1 MPSRARTRVV
11 HLAGH
16 PGEASLPDSLSSHV
30 VTTAALLDAMVEHG
44 VRRFVYASSNHA
56 VGHDPARGLDPMA
69 WSRST
74 SGPGPT
80 RSTASPR
87 SRPRR

>member
-1 MPSRARTRVV
+1 M

-16 PGEASLPDSLSSHV
+16 PDEASLPDSIVSHT

-44 VRRFVYASSNHA
+44 VRRFVYAGSNHA
-56 VGHDPARGLDPMA
+56 VGRTPRPGTP
-69 WSRST
+69 RSPST
-74 SGPGPT
+74 TGPGPT

-87 SRPRR
+87 WRPRR